1 MKKGIFFT
9 LGITILVITVFS
21 LAVLLFHDVQSTENR
36 FSELALFDRVS
47 DFDGMI
53 QNNIRDINY
62 YESGLGIT
70 VYNDSVVFTESFPRS
85 ARFADVMTDYK
96 NYIEEI
102 YNSSPKITFDET
114 KLSQIK
120 NNQLMYIMP
129 YNILYEHD
137 SGFTQ
142 ESYKLEPNSNDVLG
156 YNISLDLNAAS
167 AEPFMLMDTG
177 SFPATIKLTFY
188 GESPQTFEWNI
199 NPNSVNT
206 VKINLLD
213 NEGAGIGDIDIQAG
227 SNSYYAYLEVDGERT
242 ISSTLKVLLEEPL
255 NELIEIK
262 YSEDLFTIHFE
273 ESELIKKGTVK
284 LV

>member
-1 MKKGIFFT
+1 
-9 LGITILVITVFS
+9 
-21 LAVLLFHDVQSTENR
+21 
-36 FSELALFDRVS
+36 
-47 DFDGMI
+47 
-53 QNNIRDINY
+53 
-62 YESGLGIT
+62 
-70 VYNDSVVFTESFPRS
+70 
-85 ARFADVMTDYK
+85 
-96 NYIEEI
+96 
-102 YNSSPKITFDET
+102 
-114 KLSQIK
+114 
-120 NNQLMYIMP
+120 MYIMP

-142 ESYKLEPNSNDVLG
+142 ESYKLEPNSNEVLG

-167 AEPFMLMDTG
+167 AESFMLMDTG
-177 SFPATIKLTFY
+177 SFPVTIKLIFH
-188 GESPQTFEWNI
+188 GGPPQTFEWNI

-206 VKINLLD
+206 AKINLLD
-213 NEGAGIGDIDIQAG
+213 NEGDGIGDIDIQAG
-227 SNSYYAYLEVDGERT
+227 SNSYYAYLDVDGERT